1 MALNKKVN
9 CLFRRNSDTMIREI
23 KENDFQA
30 IADIYNYYILN
41 DICTFEVYSYY
52 IIQYTNHSSIVFI
65 EL

>member
-1 MALNKKVN
+1 
-9 CLFRRNSDTMIREI
+9 MIREI

-52 IIQYTNHSSIVFI
+52 ILFKRQITLH
-65 EL
+65 